1 MRDKEYFLARIAAE
15 REAAERATSEE
26 GRISSS
32 PNFMRSRWR
41 AAARRSRCLPKKTD
55 GRHCLTK
62 ASLARFASLANAR
75 RVARYNVYSIDDHG
89 AISGERTIDA
99 VSDDEAIF
107 AVRSMQRPLETQIW
121 VGDRRIATILPYRA
135 AATD

>member
-1 MRDKEYFLARIAAE
+1 M
-15 REAAERATSEE
+15 
-26 GRISSS
+26 
-32 PNFMRSRWR
+32 
-41 AAARRSRCLPKKTD
+41 
-55 GRHCLTK
+55 
-62 ASLARFASLANAR
+62 ARFASLANAR

-121 VGDRRIATILPYRA
+121 VGDRRIAIIPPHKTA
-135 AATD
+135 ARE